1 MKRDIWYHPTWQ
13 MMLDIIMS
21 IIVLPVQ
28 NIYPVTRFICANF
41 DNNCMLIIK
50 MIRVADEIKRGIWKN
65 LVSSDVADDA

>member
-1 MKRDIWYHPTWQ
+1 

-28 NIYPVTRFICANF
+28 NIYPVTHFICANF